1 MINIAIACKRGD
13 DREAIVALLR
23 KQDDFHIACIVE
35 DGFDVI
41 ISVLPKQP
49 DVIIMD
55 FSLGDVE
62 SPVLAPVIKR
72 KSPSTEI
79 IVLFPQ
85 DNRTSV
91 EESLKAGISGY
102 LIRQNGYDELTAS
115 IRSVYHGGLYI
126 TGRIRDEILD
136 SIAAAVAA
144 ASRETK
150 RGALPEFTA
159 TELGIFSGITS
170 GCTDTE
176 IAASLNI
183 SRGTVRNYIGSVKKK
198 TGLRN
203 RSQVIIFALLN
214 GIISWEKFN
223 GGKSLDNPEIPA

>member
-1 MINIAIACKRGD
+1 MINIAIACKHGD
-13 DREAIVALLR
+13 DLETIITLLR
-23 KQDDFHIACIVE
+23 KQDDFRITCIVE
-35 DGFDVI
+35 DGFEVI
-41 ISVLPKQP
+41 TSALPQQP
-49 DVIIMD
+49 DIIIMD
-55 FSLGDVE
+55 FHLGDVE
-62 SPVLAPVIKR
+62 SPVLAPIIKR

-85 DNRTSV
+85 ENRTSM

-102 LIRQNGYDELTAS
+102 LIRQNGYNELTAS

-126 TGRIRDEILD
+126 TGTIRDEILD
-136 SIAAAVAA
+136 NIAIAVAA
-144 ASRETK
+144 AGRETK
-150 RGALPEFTA
+150 RGTFPEFTP
-159 TELGIFSGITS
+159 TEIGIFSGITS

-214 GIISWEKFN
+214 GMISWEKFS
-223 GGKSLDNPEIPA
+223 GGKTLDNP